1 MKESIYQVNY
11 QKLQKLIE
19 KVAIVDIPTLSL
31 VSGVSQWQISR
42 LLHGLILNQS
52 IATLINL
59 STTLQIS
66 TIELLAIFAPEAA
79 LEPTEEVKNAKNDK
93 NDLKLL
99 QQEYQRLQ
107 QQLEDREQTLTI
119 EFQQNS
125 LEILE
130 SWLIQWPT
138 AATAANGNT
147 ELPATRLLPLVKP
160 IEKLIQQWGVQRISN
175 VGEEIAYDPQYHQL
189 MEGSAAIGEMV
200 KVRYVG
206 YRQGDRLLHRV
217 QVSAISIG

>member
-1 MKESIYQVNY
+1 
-11 QKLQKLIE
+11 
-19 KVAIVDIPTLSL
+19 
-31 VSGVSQWQISR
+31 
-42 LLHGLILNQS
+42 
-52 IATLINL
+52 
-59 STTLQIS
+59 
-66 TIELLAIFAPEAA
+66 
-79 LEPTEEVKNAKNDK
+79 
-93 NDLKLL
+93 LL

-107 QQLEDREQTLTI
+107 QQLEERERSLTT

-138 AATAANGNT
+138 AATAAKGNA

-160 IEKLIQQWGVQRISN
+160 VEKLIQQWGVETISS
-175 VGEEIAYDPQYHQL
+175 VGEEIAYDPQYHEL
-189 MEGSAAIGEMV
+189 MEGSAVIGETV

-217 QVSAISIG
+217 KVSSIVKQEV